1 MLHVERTVPTI
12 KWGEGLVL
20 RYGGFYGP
28 RTAISQAPDAPMA
41 APIRKRWFPII
52 GDRGGIGS
60 HIRIYDAAAATVA
73 AIDRGEPGYLQHR

>member
-52 GDRGGIGS
+52 GDRGGIWS
-60 HIRIYDAAAATVA
+60 HIRIDDAAAATVA